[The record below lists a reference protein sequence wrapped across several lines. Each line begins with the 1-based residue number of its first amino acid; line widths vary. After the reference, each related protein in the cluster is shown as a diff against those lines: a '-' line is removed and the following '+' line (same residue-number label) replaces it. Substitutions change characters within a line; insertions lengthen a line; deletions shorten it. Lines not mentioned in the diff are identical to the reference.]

1 MREKSKKISSFT
13 LQAASINTRA
23 DGGRNLVAA
32 LEWDG
37 SDNDLVVEG
46 SECSSNEWSDPED
59 PLQSRNA
66 ELVEMITP
74 FRGNIYIQVDEMNT
88 YVVIPSVLF
97 VVDDRCTE
105 TTGRVDAGS
114 SDGNGCQVNQEH
126 SESNGEWCQN
136 LQINTFSKN
145 SITVFLFKRDSIV

>member
-1 MREKSKKISSFT
+1 
-13 LQAASINTRA
+13 
-23 DGGRNLVAA
+23 
-32 LEWDG
+32 
-37 SDNDLVVEG
+37 
-46 SECSSNEWSDPED
+46 
-59 PLQSRNA
+59 
-66 ELVEMITP
+66 
-74 FRGNIYIQVDEMNT
+74 MNT

-114 SDGNGCQVNQEH
+114 SDGDGSQVNQEH